1 MDKKY
6 DCISREEA
14 LLGLYNLFYYA
25 PPHIT
30 QKFQTQCVSKIKNLP
45 SIEKVYVVTENGWM
59 DSFTHGELIYLV
71 GVFTDKDMA
80 KKVAE
85 EHNAKITEIELNK
98 VFPLKGNKDKMCN
111 ENDYLLGGYV
121 EE

>member
-6 DCISREEA
+6 DCISREQAYSEMNNI
-14 LLGLYNLFYYA
+14 YFYGS
-25 PPHIT
+25 PSFRT
-30 QKFQTQCVSKIKNLP
+30 VKTEFMSKLRTVSP
-45 SIEKVYVVTENGWM
+45 IEKFYVVTKNGWY
-59 DSFTHGELIYLV
+59 DSFTHGELVYLV
-71 GVFTDKDMA
+71 GVFTDEDTA

-85 EHNAKITEIELNK
+85 EHDAQITEIEPNK
-98 VFPLKGNKDKMCN
+98 VFPLKGNKDTLCN